1 MFPQKN
7 IFVRYRVV
15 NNQSYLINKGEAF
28 ILDDV
33 GVTVWENINGEKS
46 TDDIIVEIAKKFNKQ
61 PDEIKEDITGYIK
74 DLKKNG
80 LVKAV

>member
-1 MFPQKN
+1 MVPQKN

-15 NNQSYLINKGEAF
+15 NSQSYLINKGEAF

-46 TDDIIVEIAKKFNKQ
+46 TADIIVEIAKKFNKQ
-61 PDEIKEDITGYIK
+61 PDEIKADITGYIK
-74 DLKKNG
+74 ELKKNG